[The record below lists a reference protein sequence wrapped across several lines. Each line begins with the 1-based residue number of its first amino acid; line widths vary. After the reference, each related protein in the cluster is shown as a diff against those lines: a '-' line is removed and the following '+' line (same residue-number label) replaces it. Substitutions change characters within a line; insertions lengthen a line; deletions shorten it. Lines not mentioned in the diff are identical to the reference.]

1 MLPLTKIIA
10 TIGPS
15 CQSEEKIQSLIQKGV
30 NIFRFNLKHNTLK
43 WHEAKIHLAR
53 KVSRRLKKPLGI
65 MVDLEGGELR
75 IGEFEKRNNIEFE
88 KGETVV
94 FSKKDIKDN
103 YDNYK
108 VIPVP
113 KIEKLFN
120 LIPNQKVFIDDGKF
134 EFVVT
139 KLEKNKMYAK
149 VITGGILKERKTI
162 NLPNLSFES
171 KIDLKQSLPVLK
183 FCIALKVDYIALSF
197 VRHKNEI
204 LEYKK
209 FFQNHKNHPWI
220 ISKIETKE
228 AIENLDKIL
237 ESSDGIIIARGDLGV
252 EIPLEKVPLYQ
263 KMIIEK
269 CLVKGKPVIVA
280 THLLESMVENTR
292 PTRAEVSDV
301 ANALYDLSD
310 GLLLSAETA
319 HGKYDELSVSTL
331 RKITNFIEK
340 QRPEKP
346 ALTFEIKT
354 QVEAICFGAFH
365 LYKSEFCQKQNVKAF
380 VVLSQTG
387 KTVHSLARLRSYLP
401 IFVLTENKSLVNKS
415 TIIFG
420 VFPFYLDLKGLYRKK
435 NVKEIQKILS
445 FLKKNTFLKK
455 GDKIILIYGEDWG
468 TTPGR
473 TSVMK
478 IQEIV

>member
-15 CQSEEKIQSLIQKGV
+15 CQTEEKIRSLIQKGV

-43 WHEAKIHLAR
+43 WHKEKIHLVR
-53 KVSRRLKKPLGI
+53 KVSKRLKKPLGI

-75 IGEFEKRNNIEFE
+75 IGKFENGNNIELE
-88 KGETVV
+88 KGETIT
-94 FSKKDIKDN
+94 FSKNSIK
-103 YDNYK
+103 DNYK

-113 KIEKLFN
+113 KIKELFN
-120 LIPNQKVFIDDGKF
+120 LTPNQKIFIDDGKF
-134 EFVVT
+134 ELVVT
-139 KLEKNKMYAK
+139 KLEKDNIYAK
-149 VITGGILKERKTI
+149 VITSGILGERKTI
-162 NLPNLSFES
+162 NLPNLSFEP

-183 FCIALKVDYIALSF
+183 FCVALKVDYIALSF
-197 VRHKNEI
+197 VRNKNEI

-209 FFQNHKNHPWI
+209 FFQNYENRPWI

-228 AIENLDKIL
+228 AIKNLDKIL

-280 THLLESMVENTR
+280 THLLESMVENAR

-331 RKITNFIEK
+331 RKITNFVEK

-346 ALTFEIKT
+346 SLPFEIKT

-365 LYKSEFCQKQNVKAF
+365 LYKSEFCQKQNVRAF

-387 KTVHSLARLRSYLP
+387 KTIHSLARLRSYLP

-420 VFPFYLDLKGLYRKK
+420 AFPFYLNFKGLYRKK
-435 NVKEIQKILS
+435 GAKEIQKILS